1 MRLQTSTIPV
11 HVQLPPPKSI
21 SFLPSG
27 QTSLAETILRS
38 TPWLTVTEV
47 PSSDA
52 HKIQRSVYA
61 NQREDMIPSTQATH
75 LKYLEA
81 E

>member
-38 TPWLTVTEV
+38 TPWLVL
-47 PSSDA
+47 SQKF
-52 HKIQRSVYA
+52 HR
-61 NQREDMIPSTQATH
+61 ATH
-75 LKYLEA
+75 TKYSDLCMQIKEKT
-81 E
+81 